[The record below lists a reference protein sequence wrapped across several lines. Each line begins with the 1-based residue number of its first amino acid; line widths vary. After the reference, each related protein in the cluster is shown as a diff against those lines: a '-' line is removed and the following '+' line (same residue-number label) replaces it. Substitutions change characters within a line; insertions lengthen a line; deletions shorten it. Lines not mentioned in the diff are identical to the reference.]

1 LRNPASGNELKL
13 IQIKGADQFERYSAC
28 MFDWPVFATAFRIF
42 FLATGLHALFVIS
55 VWLAKLTGS
64 DILPTAIAGAWWHS
78 YEMVFG
84 FCRAAILG
92 FLFTAGQNWCGQQ
105 MLNRGPLAV
114 VFAGWLAGR
123 IAWFLPAPLFFV
135 AAGVDILGGVL
146 ALTRMRPLLQ
156 PAQKHNHKVVYLHAI
171 YVAAQTVTLIALAFP
186 QSPLPVQHLI
196 HVALF
201 LVVAFIVI
209 VAGRILPFFTAMA
222 IPEAKPRVSQRL
234 ENIIFPATLA
244 VATLYAVLPLHDM
257 LRYVVAAGLLV
268 FAALNAVRWLYWNP
282 LASLKKP
289 ILAILF
295 SGYLWLLLG
304 LVMLATAL
312 ASRAATSPAWHVLDI
327 GSAAI
332 FIYGMMTRVSL
343 GHTGRPIRAGKLVQT
358 GYILMHTALA
368 ARVGLVLARQPFTA
382 YTWSAVL
389 WLVAFGLFAVVYAG
403 ILWQP
408 RIDGKPG

>member
-1 LRNPASGNELKL
+1 
-13 IQIKGADQFERYSAC
+13 
-28 MFDWPVFATAFRIF
+28 MFHWPVFATAFRIF

-64 DILPTAIAGAWWHS
+64 DFLPTAIAGTWWHS

-105 MLNRGPLAV
+105 MLNRGPLAL
-114 VFAGWLAGR
+114 VFALWLLGR
-123 IAWFLPAPLFFV
+123 AAWFLPAPLFFF
-135 AAGVDILGGVL
+135 AAGADVLGGAY

-156 PAQKHNHKVVYLHAI
+156 PVQKHNHKVVYLHAI
-171 YVAAQTVTLIALAFP
+171 FIALQAITVASLAFP
-186 QSPLPVQHLI
+186 QIHLPVQHLV
-196 HVALF
+196 HVSL
-201 LVVAFIVI
+201 LVVLAFIVI
-209 VAGRILPFFTAMA
+209 IAGRILPFFTSLA

-234 ENIIFPATLA
+234 ENSIFPATLL
-244 VATLYAVLPLHDM
+244 VVVLYSVLPLHEM
-257 LRYVVAAGLLV
+257 LRYSVAAGLLA
-268 FAALNAVRWLYWNP
+268 FAGLNSVRWIYWNP
-282 LASLKKP
+282 LASLRRP

-304 LVMLATAL
+304 LVMLAATTASG
-312 ASRAATSPAWHVLDI
+312 APASPAWHVLGI

-332 FIYGMMTRVSL
+332 FIFGMMTRVAL
-343 GHTGRPIRAGKLVQT
+343 GHTGRSIQAGRLINT
-358 GYILMHTALA
+358 GYVLIHAALGV
-368 ARVGLVLARQPFTA
+368 RVGFVFAGMPLTA

-389 WLVAFGLFAVVYAG
+389 WLIAFSLFFFVYAR

>member
-1 LRNPASGNELKL
+1 
-13 IQIKGADQFERYSAC
+13 
-28 MFDWPVFATAFRIF
+28 MFHWPVFATAFRIF

-55 VWLAKLTGS
+55 VWLVKLTGS
-64 DILPTAIAGAWWHS
+64 DFLPTAIAGTWWHS

-105 MLNRGPLAV
+105 MLNRGPLAL
-114 VFAGWLAGR
+114 VFALWLLGR
-123 IAWFLPAPLFFV
+123 AAWFLPAPLVFF
-135 AAGVDILGGVL
+135 AAGADVLGGAY

-156 PAQKHNHKVVYLHAI
+156 PVQKHNHKVVYLHAI
-171 YVAAQTVTLIALAFP
+171 FIAVQAITVASLAFP
-186 QSPLPVQHLI
+186 QIHLPVQHLV
-196 HVALF
+196 HVSL
-201 LVVAFIVI
+201 LVVLAFIVI
-209 VAGRILPFFTAMA
+209 IAGRILPFFTSLA

-234 ENIIFPATLA
+234 ESAMFPATL
-244 VATLYAVLPLHDM
+244 VVIGLYAILPLDERIRHI
-257 LRYVVAAGLLV
+257 VAASLLI
-268 FAALNAVRWLYWNP
+268 FAALNGVRWIYWNP

-304 LVMLATAL
+304 LVMLAATTASG
-312 ASRAATSPAWHVLDI
+312 APASPAWHVLGI

-332 FIYGMMTRVSL
+332 FIFGMMTRVSL
-343 GHTGRPIRAGKLVQT
+343 GHTGRKIEASRLINAGYVL
-358 GYILMHTALA
+358 IHAALA
-368 ARVGLVLARQPFTA
+368 ARVGFVFAGMPLTA
-382 YTWSAVL
+382 YVWAASL
-389 WLVAFGLFAVVYAG
+389 WLAAFGIFSVLYAG